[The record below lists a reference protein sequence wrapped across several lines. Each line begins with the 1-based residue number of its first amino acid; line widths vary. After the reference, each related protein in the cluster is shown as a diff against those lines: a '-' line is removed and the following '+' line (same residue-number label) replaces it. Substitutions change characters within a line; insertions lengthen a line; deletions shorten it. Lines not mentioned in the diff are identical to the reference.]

1 MTGGGFLVL
10 LDFLLHPLK
19 QILRNNGRN
28 AMGNYHIP
36 KTVLTHIFLR

>member
-1 MTGGGFLVL
+1 MTGGGFLIL

-19 QILRNNGRN
+19 QTLRNNGRN
-28 AMGNYHIP
+28 AMGNHHIP

>member
-28 AMGNYHIP
+28 AMGNHHIP